1 MAANVGD
8 EGEPGERRLVL
19 GGKVGEEGGD
29 AVGCA
34 NGQAADDVVAGL
46 DGDGL
51 REAVGEGGGEGG
63 LGGDGGVEEVELG
76 GLEDKVEVGED
87 GVGEAQDG
95 VGEVA
100 GDGRIVSLSRISTV
114 LGTVEVQPKTRFGA
128 VTQKRHRVVL

>member
-1 MAANVGD
+1 MRAAAW
-8 EGEPGERRLVL
+8 RRTSVM
-19 GGKVGEEGGD
+19 KV
-29 AVGCA
+29 
-34 NGQAADDVVAGL
+34 GL

-114 LGTVEVQPKTRFGA
+114 LGTVEVQPKTRFWGGDPETA
-128 VTQKRHRVVL
+128 SCGL